1 MPASD
6 RSDDLVRIG
15 GPFEGFGFDVVLFE
29 KPVDGGME
37 IDDGSEDAVLQAPLS
52 EDGEEALDSVEP

>member
-15 GPFEGFGFDVVLFE
+15 RPFEGFRLDVVLFE
-29 KPVDGGME
+29 KPVDGGLE
-37 IDDGSEDAVLQAPLS
+37 IVDGSEDAVLQSPLS